1 MFRLPNS
8 SSHGSWELA
17 KPTYLISWAASF
29 GWWGRQWQRQMLG
42 GGVGHM
48 EDGRGELRTSKK
60 LRGSIRFFQPLR
72 FWQSF
77 LDRDNVHRIAPL
89 PLTLG

>member
-1 MFRLPNS
+1 
-8 SSHGSWELA
+8 
-17 KPTYLISWAASF
+17 
-29 GWWGRQWQRQMLG
+29 MLG
-42 GGVGHM
+42 GGVGHT
-48 EDGRGELRTSKK
+48 EDGRGELRNSKK

-77 LDRDNVHRIAPL
+77 LDRDKVHRIAPL